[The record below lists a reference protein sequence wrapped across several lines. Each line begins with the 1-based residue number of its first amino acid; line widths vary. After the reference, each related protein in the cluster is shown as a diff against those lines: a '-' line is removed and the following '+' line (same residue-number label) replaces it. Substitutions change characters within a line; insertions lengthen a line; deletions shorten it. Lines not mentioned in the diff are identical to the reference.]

1 MEKSVEQNDNITSA
15 TQTANRHRGDS
26 AGTKWLRLQ
35 ASKARGMGLTPGQG
49 IKIPQA
55 ARSSQKEESY
65 GQSEN
70 QLQRSNQY

>member
-1 MEKSVEQNDNITSA
+1 M
-15 TQTANRHRGDS
+15 HRGDS
-26 AGTKWLRLQ
+26 PGGPVVKTPSFQGK
-35 ASKARGMGLTPGQG
+35 GVGLTPGQG

-65 GQSEN
+65 RQSEN